1 MCAQVKGAKSI
12 LAGKSIKARLSIV
25 SKHNSIV
32 ARHAKRVA
40 VPREDRDP
48 QEHPNGTLVSEKI
61 SSKRI
66 DFNSKVV
73 CLVVARKMRSFAGI
87 SDARKPNLQFC
98 SVQSAPSLKSLC
110 SR

>member
-48 QEHPNGTLVSEKI
+48 QEHPNGTLVLQH
-61 SSKRI
+61 
-66 DFNSKVV
+66 N
-73 CLVVARKMRSFAGI
+73 ARKVNRIEF
-87 SDARKPNLQFC
+87 RL
-98 SVQSAPSLKSLC
+98 VQDPSRQWLGVNGV
-110 SR
+110 

>member
-48 QEHPNGTLVSEKI
+48 QEHPNGLLVSI
-61 SSKRI
+61 
-66 DFNSKVV
+66 
-73 CLVVARKMRSFAGI
+73 L
-87 SDARKPNLQFC
+87 
-98 SVQSAPSLKSLC
+98 
-110 SR
+110 